1 MKFED
6 QRKAMVKHH
15 LLARGI
21 TSKNVIEAFLKVPRE
36 YFVPRQIK
44 HLSYNDSPL
53 SIGEGQTISQP
64 YIVALMMDL
73 IDIQS
78 SDKILEIGT
87 GSGYQTALLAE
98 IAKEVNVTELM
109 DLQELSVIDFN
120 PETSNINI
128 FTADTDVLSSADVVY
143 ITGETIVNGTLRE
156 ILAITKNART
166 RIVYGPTSSFY
177 PAVLFNAGVDI
188 SLPFVFPTTAH
199 FRRYFVSSR
208 GWWYFVDGIK
218 QLLIERSAVGD
229 DGT

>member
-6 QRKAMVKHH
+6 QRKAMVKYH

-36 YFVPRQIK
+36 YFVLRQIK

-87 GSGYQTALLAE
+87 GSGYQ
-98 IAKEVNVTELM
+98 
-109 DLQELSVIDFN
+109 
-120 PETSNINI
+120 
-128 FTADTDVLSSADVVY
+128 Y
-143 ITGETIVNGTLRE
+143 
-156 ILAITKNART
+156 TK
-166 RIVYGPTSSFY
+166 SF
-177 PAVLFNAGVDI
+177 G
-188 SLPFVFPTTAH
+188 
-199 FRRYFVSSR
+199 
-208 GWWYFVDGIK
+208 
-218 QLLIERSAVGD
+218 
-229 DGT
+229 